1 MWQKPRYDFVAV
13 LNQVMGNFC
22 IKTADRRALVK
33 ELGRVYYELA
43 VEKVRLRMAEDIA
56 VDYSTDSDEAW
67 RMHSDLA
74 ETTSKFAEMIMD
86 LSDTKDKL
94 EAELSREKALNC
106 ASWSGRD
113 FTRSMSSSSS

>member
-1 MWQKPRYDFVAV
+1 
-13 LNQVMGNFC
+13 MGNFC

-74 ETTSKFAEMIMD
+74 ETTSKFFMRHIGY
-86 LSDTKDKL
+86 SYG
-94 EAELSREKALNC
+94 RIFY
-106 ASWSGRD
+106 WWISGILWLLD
-113 FTRSMSSSSS
+113 ATGC

>member
-1 MWQKPRYDFVAV
+1 
-13 LNQVMGNFC
+13 MGNFC

-33 ELGRVYYELA
+33 ELERVYYELA

-74 ETTSKFAEMIMD
+74 ETTSKFAEMIT
-86 LSDTKDKL
+86 DTKDKL

-106 ASWSGRD
+106 AS
-113 FTRSMSSSSS
+113 